1 MDSFGSTVGTFKV
14 FTCFP
19 QFQGSPSSSIQT
31 KSTCESGPPCYTHG
45 KNQMSCTTFFLSALR
60 TVTNRG
66 PGPPLCCESCTK
78 SGSVFNHY
86 HALTLAGLGARFIIF
101 LTPDRLSL
109 FFCAGTSLTKLRAPS
124 SSGMMPKKQNFGYH
138 GPPCVRAWR
147 KATSGRMPRHVRP
160 LRGLIWN
167 EGSGFT

>member
-1 MDSFGSTVGTFKV
+1 MDSFGSTVDTLKV

-31 KSTCESGPPCYTHG
+31 KSTCESGPPCYKHG
-45 KNQMSCTTFFLSALR
+45 KHQMSCTTFFLSALR

-66 PGPPLCCESCTK
+66 PGALLCCELCTK
-78 SGSVFNHY
+78 CGIVFNHY
-86 HALTLAGLGARFIIF
+86 HALTLAALGARFIIF
-101 LTPDRLSL
+101 LTPDRLSH
-109 FFCAGTSLTKLRAPS
+109 FFCAGTLTKLRAPS

-138 GPPCVRAWR
+138 GPLCVRAWR